1 MPRHRWRDR
10 HRNHTVLLGACRTL
24 LIGKNTMED
33 FIGHQPW
40 RDRGALT
47 YSVPEAIL
55 AEIDSQCDS
64 EELSFWDMKSQWFTD
79 HMSKDHYL
87 TCREYDAGPQ
97 QKPTY

>member
-1 MPRHRWRDR
+1 MPRYRRRYR
-10 HRNHTVLLGACRTL
+10 HRNHTVLLGACRAL
-24 LIGKNTMED
+24 LIGINTMED
-33 FIGHQPW
+33 FIGWQPAN
-40 RDRGALT
+40 RGAIT
-47 YSVPEAIL
+47 YSVPESIL

-87 TCREYDAGPQ
+87 TGREYDAGPQ

>member
-1 MPRHRWRDR
+1 MF
-10 HRNHTVLLGACRTL
+10 LLGACRTF
-24 LIGKNTMED
+24 LIGINTMED
-33 FIGHQPW
+33 FIGWQPAN
-40 RDRGALT
+40 RGALT

-55 AEIDSQCDS
+55 AEIDSQCDA

-87 TCREYDAGPQ
+87 TCRESWEGPQ